1 MLMNLDTYT
10 RHIRLLG
17 AIAILVCIGTW
28 AVDLAELVYHCPYCR
43 TQRSVIGALGLMM
56 MLPHPGHWMSRYI
69 GTVVGVLGLVV
80 AVDQHFG
87 GWKKIWA
94 GKFSFGDQWFINP
107 FLLAGLA
114 MFIITAQVMLLH
126 VVGARR
132 DRHQDV
138 PYPR

>member
-1 MLMNLDTYT
+1 MLLDLDTYT
-10 RHIRLLG
+10 RNIRLLG

-43 TQRSVIGALGLMM
+43 TQRSVIGLLGLMM
-56 MLPHPGHWMSRYI
+56 MLPYPGHWMSRYI
-69 GTVVGVLGLVV
+69 GTVFGILGLVV
-80 AVDQHFG
+80 AAEQHFG

-94 GKFSFGDQWFINP
+94 GTLNFGEQWYVNP

-126 VVGARR
+126 VVGSRSGPSPGA
-132 DRHQDV
+132 
-138 PYPR
+138 PYRP